1 MLLLGLVEVELEA
14 LSHRTFALQLLHDL
28 LDVLCQLLLARAMF
42 LRFRVA
48 GVVEVRQL
56 LEVGFEL
63 GDFLLGILVDSE
75 VRTREE
81 HLPA

>member
-14 LSHRTFALQLLHDL
+14 LSHRAFALQLLHDL
-28 LDVLCQLLLARAMF
+28 LAVLCQLLLARAMF

-56 LEVGFEL
+56 LKVGFEL
-63 GDFLLGILVDSE
+63 GDFLLRILANSE
-75 VRTREE
+75 VRTRE
-81 HLPA
+81 